1 MQPNVK
7 DNESNDVGARRRS
20 ALFQHAD
27 FMKLW
32 TGETVS
38 LFGTRMGD
46 VAISFAAVIAL
57 KATPFQM
64 GILAAAGIVPTLV
77 LGLFAGVIVDRMRR
91 RPILIGTDIGR
102 FVVLGTIPIA
112 AMFAALTMVQ
122 LCTVML
128 AYSALDL
135 FFDVAYRSYL
145 PSLVERE
152 DLLDANSKLTASAGV
167 AEAGGFAL
175 AGWLVEWL
183 TAPFAI
189 LIDAISFLASA
200 LAIALIRK
208 PEPAPAPRARDAT
221 VARDIA
227 DGARLIF
234 TDRRLRAFGINV
246 IVGGFANSL
255 VGTLYML
262 YVVNALGFRPG
273 VLGVIFAVG
282 GASSLFGAL
291 AARRTADVLGTGR
304 AMVAGLA
311 IEGVAYMLLPI
322 ARGSGGVSVALL
334 VAQQLVGDSA
344 ATVYFINAVSL
355 IQTITPK
362 PMLGRVNASLRFG
375 RLASTLAG
383 QLVAGLVGGVIG
395 LRPTIAIGAA
405 GLWVTAA
412 LLGFSEVGSLTGM
425 EEHAA
430 PAVAD

>member
-1 MQPNVK
+1 MQPREN
-7 DNESNDVGARRRS
+7 DNESIGGGARRKS
-20 ALFQHAD
+20 VLFRHAD

-64 GILAAAGIVPTLV
+64 GILAVGR
-77 LGLFAGVIVDRMRR
+77 GL
-91 RPILIGTDIGR
+91 
-102 FVVLGTIPIA
+102 
-112 AMFAALTMVQ
+112 
-122 LCTVML
+122 
-128 AYSALDL
+128 SAPDL

-145 PSLVERE
+145 PSLVEHE

-175 AGWLVEWL
+175 SGWLVEWL

-208 PEPAPAPRARDAT
+208 PEPAPTPRARGST
-221 VARDIA
+221 VAREIA
-227 DGARLIF
+227 DGARLVF
-234 TDRRLRAFGINV
+234 SDGRLRAFGVNV

-304 AMVAGLA
+304 AMVA
-311 IEGVAYMLLPI
+311 
-322 ARGSGGVSVALL
+322 
-334 VAQQLVGDSA
+334 
-344 ATVYFINAVSL
+344 
-355 IQTITPK
+355 
-362 PMLGRVNASLRFG
+362 
-375 RLASTLAG
+375 
-383 QLVAGLVGGVIG
+383 
-395 LRPTIAIGAA
+395 
-405 GLWVTAA
+405 
-412 LLGFSEVGSLTGM
+412 
-425 EEHAA
+425 
-430 PAVAD
+430 

>member
-1 MQPNVK
+1 MQLNEK
-7 DNESNDVGARRRS
+7 DNESISADVRRKS
-20 ALFQHAD
+20 VLFRHAD

-102 FVVLGTIPIA
+102 FIVLGTIPFA

-175 AGWLVEWL
+175 SGWLVEWL
-183 TAPFAI
+183 DGAVRDSDRRDF
-189 LIDAISFLASA
+189 ISRVGPGDRADPQSPNPHP
-200 LAIALIRK
+200 RR
-208 PEPAPAPRARDAT
+208 APATRA
-221 VARDIA
+221 
-227 DGARLIF
+227 
-234 TDRRLRAFGINV
+234 
-246 IVGGFANSL
+246 
-255 VGTLYML
+255 
-262 YVVNALGFRPG
+262 
-273 VLGVIFAVG
+273 
-282 GASSLFGAL
+282 
-291 AARRTADVLGTGR
+291 
-304 AMVAGLA
+304 
-311 IEGVAYMLLPI
+311 
-322 ARGSGGVSVALL
+322 
-334 VAQQLVGDSA
+334 
-344 ATVYFINAVSL
+344 
-355 IQTITPK
+355 
-362 PMLGRVNASLRFG
+362 
-375 RLASTLAG
+375 
-383 QLVAGLVGGVIG
+383 
-395 LRPTIAIGAA
+395 
-405 GLWVTAA
+405 
-412 LLGFSEVGSLTGM
+412 
-425 EEHAA
+425 
-430 PAVAD
+430 